1 MTMTMTVKVLYF
13 ASLRE
18 AVGRSGEELELPIDV
33 ATVGALRTHLAARGE
48 GWHALAAGRN
58 VRAALNQRMVGGEA
72 PVSAGDEV
80 AFFPPV
86 TGG

>member
-1 MTMTMTVKVLYF
+1 MTITVKFF

-18 AVGRSGEELELPIDV
+18 AVGRGEVEVD
-33 ATVGALRTHLAARGE
+33 AARAETAAGA
-48 GWHALAAGRN
+48 WRLAAGGKPIPDN
-58 VRAALNQRMVGGEA
+58 VLVAVNLEYTHLDASIR
-72 PVSAGDEV
+72 AGDEV

>member
-1 MTMTMTVKVLYF
+1 MIDVHFF

-18 AVGRSGEELELPIDV
+18 KLGQDALRLPWSEELGSVRALVALLVREHGASWQQTLQDEQVMVAVNQEV
-33 ATVGALRTHLAARGE
+33 ATLG
-48 GWHALAAGRN
+48 
-58 VRAALNQRMVGGEA
+58 AALKD
-72 PVSAGDEV
+72 GDEV

>member
-1 MTMTMTVKVLYF
+1 MTIKLLYF

-18 AVGRSGEELELPIDV
+18 TLGTGGEEMTLPGDV
-33 ATVGALRTHLAARGE
+33 SNVAGLKAFLATRGDV
-48 GWHALAAGRN
+48 WQTLTQSRSL
-58 VRAALNQRMVGGEA
+58 RAAVNQKMAGPDVT
-72 PVSAGDEV
+72 VSDGDEV

>member
-1 MTMTMTVKVLYF
+1 MIKLLYF

-18 AVGRSGEELELPIDV
+18 ALGGVGSESVELPAGIDS
-33 ATVGALRTHLAARGE
+33 VGALRSHLAARG
-48 GWHALAAGRN
+48 GAWQVFATSKSL
-58 VRAALNQRMVGGEA
+58 RAAVNQAMVGA
-72 PVSAGDEV
+72 DARVAAGDEV

>member
-1 MTMTMTVKVLYF
+1 MSVNILYF

-18 AVGRSGEELELPIDV
+18 AIGQGAERLELPAGIGS
-33 ATVGALRTHLAARGE
+33 VGALRDHLAGIDVS
-48 GWHALAAGRN
+48 HAALVATKN
-58 VRAALNQRMVGGEA
+58 LRAAVNQKMVGLDA
-72 PVSAGDEV
+72 PVVDGDEV

>member
-1 MTMTMTVKVLYF
+1 MTITVKFF

-18 AVGRSGEELELPIDV
+18 TLNRDIVTVDSADATTAADAWKIATEGQEFPTNVLVAINMEYAKADQPISD
-33 ATVGALRTHLAARGE
+33 
-48 GWHALAAGRN
+48 
-58 VRAALNQRMVGGEA
+58 
-72 PVSAGDEV
+72 GDEV

>member
-1 MTMTMTVKVLYF
+1 MTIKLLYF

-18 AVGRSGEELELPIDV
+18 TLGTGGEEMTLPGDV
-33 ATVGALRTHLAARGE
+33 SNVAGLKAFLAARGDV
-48 GWHALAAGRN
+48 WRTLIQSHSL
-58 VRAALNQRMVGGEA
+58 RAAVNQHMAGPDARIA
-72 PVSAGDEV
+72 DGDEV

>member
-1 MTMTMTVKVLYF
+1 MLKILYF

-18 AVGRSGEELELPIDV
+18 TLGLGSETIELPVAVGDV
-33 ATVGALRTHLAARGE
+33 ASLLAHLATR
-48 GWHALAAGRN
+48 
-58 VRAALNQRMVGGEA
+58 GGEWQKLA
-72 PVSAGDEV
+72 GVKNLKCAVNQDMARFEAAIKDGDEV

>member
-1 MTMTMTVKVLYF
+1 MSVKILYF

-18 AVGRSGEELELPIDV
+18 SIGHGSERIGLPPGDV
-33 ATVGALRTHLAARGE
+33 TVGVLRDELGQHHAALLTVKNL
-48 GWHALAAGRN
+48 
-58 VRAALNQRMVGGEA
+58 RAAVNQKMVDMEA
-72 PVSAGDEV
+72 PVVDGDEV